1 MRYKPKNIAALHVAL
16 GGLPDKMRVEVEP
29 NIRVSAKT
37 VGALRKVEAW
47 PESLAITTPQ
57 DRDSESTVKVS
68 KANVSTRV
76 TPKP

>member
-1 MRYKPKNIAALHVAL
+1 
-16 GGLPDKMRVEVEP
+16 MRVEVDP

-47 PESLAITTPQ
+47 PENLAITTPQ
-57 DRDSESTVKVS
+57 EGDSKSVVRGS

-76 TPKP
+76 SRRKRRHFQKM